1 MNIFGKEENVAG
13 RALSPVP
20 QAHRHTVKKTFC
32 TTREAAQLL
41 GISVRTAQ
49 LWVESGQLK
58 GWKTPGGHRRVL
70 REAVERLLHK
80 PAPVAA
86 PVPEHRFTVL
96 VVDDDRVLLRLYEI
110 KLAQWPMAPRVI
122 TAHAGVEA
130 LVQIGREKPDLLI
143 ADLQMP
149 RMDGFH
155 MLRGLRAMP
164 ELASMSIV
172 VVSGLDQAEI
182 ARRGG
187 VPADIPLLPKPIP
200 FDALLRIATATAS
213 VLQTTVTERAP

>member
-1 MNIFGKEENVAG
+1 MNVFGKKKNVAG
-13 RALSPVP
+13 GALPSAARLP
-20 QAHRHTVKKTFC
+20 RHVVKKTFC

-49 LWVESGQLK
+49 LWVENGQLTA
-58 GWKTPGGHRRVL
+58 WKTPGGHRRVL

-96 VVDDDRVLLRLYEI
+96 VVDDSRVLLRLYEI

-122 TAHAGVEA
+122 TAHDGFEA

-143 ADLQMP
+143 ADLHMP
-149 RMDGFH
+149 QMDGFH
-155 MLRGLRAMP
+155 MLRVLRAMP

-172 VVSGLDQAEI
+172 VVSGLDEAEI
-182 ARRGG
+182 LRRGG
-187 VPADIPLLPKPIP
+187 VPADIQVLPKPIL
-200 FDALLRIATATAS
+200 FDALLSIATATAS
-213 VLQTTVTERAP
+213 VLQTTAERSY